1 MKKLWMIMLVSLV
14 LSGCG
19 ASQTLE
25 TVADEMVQSVMAEP
39 KEILLTL
46 PEEAVLP
53 AMESE
58 NGVIY
63 ICREFDVAV
72 QTLEGG
78 NLQKTV
84 ETISGYT
91 PDDLTIMQTIS
102 GDCSKYDFVWTSTG
116 EMGDQVCRASILDD
130 GSFHYVVTAAVGA
143 ELYEE
148 YREIWN
154 GMFETFGVS

>member
-1 MKKLWMIMLVSLV
+1 MKKLWVLLVIGLV

-19 ASQTLE
+19 AEETYE

-46 PEEAVLP
+46 PEETVLP

-58 NGVIY
+58 NGTLY
-63 ICREFDVAV
+63 ICREFDVSV

-78 NLQKTV
+78 DLKATV
-84 ETISGYT
+84 ESVSGYS

-102 GDCSKYDFVWTSTG
+102 GDCKKYDFVWTATG
-116 EMGDQVCRASILDD
+116 ELGDQVCRASILDD
-130 GSFHYVVTAAVGA
+130 GSYHYVVTAMVDAD
-143 ELYEE
+143 LYEE
-148 YREIWN
+148 YQEIWN